1 MERRIFTR
9 IPFNIESI
17 ICFNDRP
24 IRGTVLNISL
34 QGMFIDIPEAL
45 PNQTLV
51 GVEILLDSPGS
62 HKTLLLPGQVVR
74 SGSGGTAVRLMKLDL
89 DSYIIIRNLMMDN
102 SGNPEVIMD
111 EFCRFIADNP
121 ASRL

>member
-9 IPFNIESI
+9 IPFTIESNI
-17 ICFNDRP
+17 RFNDRL

-45 PNQTLV
+45 PDQALV

-62 HKTLLLPGQVVR
+62 HKTFLLPGQVVR
-74 SGSGGTAVRLMKLDL
+74 SGSGGTAIRLMKLDL
-89 DSYIIIRNLMMDN
+89 DSYILVRNLMMDN
-102 SGNPEVIMD
+102 SGKPEVIMD